1 MSLSCTLVE
10 EYIKQMGETS
20 KLKINF
26 IIESKQR
33 LI

>member
-10 EYIKQMGETS
+10 EYIKQMDETS